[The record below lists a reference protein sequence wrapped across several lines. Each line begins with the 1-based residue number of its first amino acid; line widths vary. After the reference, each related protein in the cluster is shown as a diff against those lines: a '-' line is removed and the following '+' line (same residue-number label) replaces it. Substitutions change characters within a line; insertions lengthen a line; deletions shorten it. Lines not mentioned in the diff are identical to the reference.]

1 MKSLTSHPARRS
13 SSSASASPRDVA
25 AERGGIDP
33 PHPWKLPHAAPA
45 PGAYATRP
53 SREPGALHDE
63 RLKSLLPPLTCLGG
77 NAISVKTTRVL
88 FTN

>member
-1 MKSLTSHPARRS
+1 MKYHKPHPVRRS

-33 PHPWKLPHAAPA
+33 PHPWKSPHAAPA

-53 SREPGALHDE
+53 SRESGALHGE
-63 RLKSLLPPLTCLGG
+63 RLKSLLPPRSHLRG
-77 NAISVKTTRVL
+77 NAISVKNNARYS
-88 FTN
+88 